1 MALCVPAL
9 RAFQTAV
16 RSRYEYRG
24 GVLLSGRRFLVE
36 SVLALQTELRARK
49 SDLLVRFG
57 EPERVLAGLVGHLR
71 EQDDADIEVFCQKEV
86 RAYCFVSSC
95 GREG

>member
-1 MALCVPAL
+1 
-9 RAFQTAV
+9 
-16 RSRYEYRG
+16 
-24 GVLLSGRRFLVE
+24 VLLSGRRFLVE

-71 EQDDADIEVFCQKEV
+71 EREDADVEVFCQREV
-86 RAYCFVSSC
+86 RAFCSVLPC
-95 GREG
+95 GRAG